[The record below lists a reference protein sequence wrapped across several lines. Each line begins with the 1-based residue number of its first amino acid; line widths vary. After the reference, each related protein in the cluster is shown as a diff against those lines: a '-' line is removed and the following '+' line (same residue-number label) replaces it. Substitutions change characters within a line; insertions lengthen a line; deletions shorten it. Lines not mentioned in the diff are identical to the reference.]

1 MSSYT
6 LELRHIHQTF
16 KVFNFDYDFY
26 TDSNIIKSKFEQKFI
41 DEYYF
46 HEIGQETVARFQHR
60 LRTRLN
66 KIMPYYKQLY
76 DTELASKD
84 INFLLNKDLRE
95 TFERSL
101 TGENR
106 NTLTA
111 NVNSISD
118 LTHNENNITDNLES
132 NIENGNA
139 SLDLDNGSLTNVSK
153 NDVNTNSS
161 TNNTV
166 NDTTNQ
172 TVNDNITQSETTTL
186 TSQGNIG
193 ITSSAE
199 LLDKWRSVLI
209 NIDQMII
216 DDCNDLFMQVY

>member
-1 MSSYT
+1 MKMSSYT
-6 LELRHIHQTF
+6 LELRHIHQTY

-26 TDSNIIKSKFEQKFI
+26 TDSDIIKSKFEQKFI

-76 DTELASKD
+76 DTEIAAKD
-84 INFLLNKDLRE
+84 INFLLNKDLTE
-95 TFERSL
+95 TFERVV
-101 TGENR
+101 TGESS
-106 NTLTA
+106 
-111 NVNSISD
+111 SIND
-118 LTHNENNITDNLES
+118 LTVSDQGETNNKES

-139 SLDLDNGSLTNVSK
+139 SLELENGSLTNVSK
-153 NDVNTNSS
+153 TSLSNNTNS
-161 TNNTV
+161 NNTSRD
-166 NDTTNQ
+166 NTNQ
-172 TVNDNITQSETTTL
+172 NEITTL
-186 TSQGNIG
+186 KSQGNIG

-199 LLDKWRSVLI
+199 LLEKWRSVII

-216 DDCNDLFMQVY
+216 DACDDLFMQVY

>member
-6 LELRHIHQTF
+6 LELRHIHQTH

-76 DTELASKD
+76 DTELAAKD
-84 INFLLNKDLRE
+84 INFLLNKDLTE
-95 TFERSL
+95 TFERVV
-101 TGENR
+101 TGESS
-106 NTLTA
+106 
-111 NVNSISD
+111 SIND
-118 LTHNENNITDNLES
+118 LTVSDQGETNNKES

-139 SLDLDNGSLTNVSK
+139 SLELENGSLTNVSK
-153 NDVNTNSS
+153 TSLSNNTNS
-161 TNNTV
+161 NNTSRD
-166 NDTTNQ
+166 NTNQ
-172 TVNDNITQSETTTL
+172 NEITTL
-186 TSQGNIG
+186 KSQGNIG

-199 LLDKWRSVLI
+199 LLEKWRSVII

-216 DDCNDLFMQVY
+216 DACDDLFMQVY

>member
-76 DTELASKD
+76 DTELAAKD
-84 INFLLNKDLRE
+84 INFLLNKDLTE
-95 TFERSL
+95 TFERVV
-101 TGENR
+101 TGESS
-106 NTLTA
+106 
-111 NVNSISD
+111 SIND
-118 LTHNENNITDNLES
+118 LTVSDQGETNNKES

-139 SLDLDNGSLTNVSK
+139 SLELENGSLTNVSK
-153 NDVNTNSS
+153 TSLINNTNS
-161 TNNTV
+161 NNTSRD
-166 NDTTNQ
+166 NTNQ
-172 TVNDNITQSETTTL
+172 NEITTL
-186 TSQGNIG
+186 KSQGNIG

-199 LLDKWRSVLI
+199 LLDKWRSVII

-216 DDCNDLFMQVY
+216 DACDDLFMQVY

>member
-6 LELRHIHQTF
+6 LELRHIHQTH

-26 TDSNIIKSKFEQKFI
+26 TDSNIIKSKFEEKFI

-76 DTELASKD
+76 DTEIAAKD
-84 INFLLNKDLRE
+84 INFLLNKDLTE
-95 TFERSL
+95 TFERVV
-101 TGENR
+101 TGESS
-106 NTLTA
+106 
-111 NVNSISD
+111 SIND
-118 LTHNENNITDNLES
+118 LTVSDQGETNNKES

-139 SLDLDNGSLTNVSK
+139 SLELENGSLTNVSK
-153 NDVNTNSS
+153 TSLSNNTNS
-161 TNNTV
+161 NNTSRD
-166 NDTTNQ
+166 NTNQ
-172 TVNDNITQSETTTL
+172 NEITTL
-186 TSQGNIG
+186 KSQGNIG

-199 LLDKWRSVLI
+199 LLEKWRSVII

-216 DDCNDLFMQVY
+216 DACDDLFMQVY

>member
-6 LELRHIHQTF
+6 LELRHIHQTH

-76 DTELASKD
+76 DTELAAKD
-84 INFLLNKDLRE
+84 INFLLNKDLTE
-95 TFERSL
+95 TFERVV
-101 TGENR
+101 TGESS
-106 NTLTA
+106 
-111 NVNSISD
+111 SIND
-118 LTHNENNITDNLES
+118 LTVSDQGETNNKES

-139 SLDLDNGSLTNVSK
+139 SLELENGSLTNVSK
-153 NDVNTNSS
+153 TSLSNNTNS
-161 TNNTV
+161 NNTSRD
-166 NDTTNQ
+166 NTNQ
-172 TVNDNITQSETTTL
+172 SEITTL
-186 TSQGNIG
+186 KSQGNIG

-199 LLDKWRSVLI
+199 LLEKWRSVII

-216 DDCNDLFMQVY
+216 DACDDLFMQVY

>member
-6 LELRHIHQTF
+6 LELRHIHQTH

-26 TDSNIIKSKFEQKFI
+26 TDSDIIKSKFEEKFI

-76 DTELASKD
+76 DTELAAKD
-84 INFLLNKDLRE
+84 INFLLNKDLTE
-95 TFERSL
+95 TFERVV
-101 TGENR
+101 TGESS
-106 NTLTA
+106 
-111 NVNSISD
+111 SIND
-118 LTHNENNITDNLES
+118 LTVSDQGETNNKES

-139 SLDLDNGSLTNVSK
+139 SLELENGSLTNVSK
-153 NDVNTNSS
+153 TSLNNNTNS
-161 TNNTV
+161 NNTSRD
-166 NDTTNQ
+166 NTNQ
-172 TVNDNITQSETTTL
+172 NEITTL
-186 TSQGNIG
+186 KSQGNIG

-199 LLDKWRSVLI
+199 LLEKWRSVII

-216 DDCNDLFMQVY
+216 DACDDLFMQVY

>member
-26 TDSNIIKSKFEQKFI
+26 TDSDIIKSKFEEKFI
-41 DEYYF
+41 DEYFF

-60 LRTRLN
+60 LRTRLS

-76 DTELASKD
+76 DTEIAAKD
-84 INFLLNKDLRE
+84 INFLLNKDLTE
-95 TFERSL
+95 TFERVV
-101 TGENR
+101 TGESS
-106 NTLTA
+106 
-111 NVNSISD
+111 SIND
-118 LTHNENNITDNLES
+118 LTVSDQGETNNKES

-139 SLDLDNGSLTNVSK
+139 SLELENGSLTNVSK
-153 NDVNTNSS
+153 TSLSNNTNS
-161 TNNTV
+161 NNTSRD
-166 NDTTNQ
+166 NTNQ
-172 TVNDNITQSETTTL
+172 NEITTL
-186 TSQGNIG
+186 KSQGNIG

-199 LLDKWRSVLI
+199 LLEKWRSVII

-216 DDCNDLFMQVY
+216 DACDDLFMQVY

>member
-6 LELRHIHQTF
+6 LELRHLHETY

-26 TDSNIIKSKFEQKFI
+26 TDSDVIKSNFEKKFI

-46 HEIGQETVARFQHR
+46 NEIGMETVARFQHR
-60 LRTRLN
+60 LKTKLN

-76 DTELASKD
+76 QTELRSKD
-84 INFLLNKDLRE
+84 IDFMLNKDLVE

-101 TGENR
+101 ESDT
-106 NTLTA
+106 
-111 NVNSISD
+111 NSLND
-118 LTHNENNITDNLES
+118 LTVNNTGVNDNLES

-153 NDVNTNSS
+153 STLTDNTNSS
-161 TNNTV
+161 SII
-166 NDTTNQ
+166 NDKTSQ
-172 TVNDNITQSETTTL
+172 HETTKFI
-186 TSQGNIG
+186 SKGNIG

-199 LLDKWRSVLI
+199 LLEKWRKVLI
-209 NIDQMII
+209 NIDELII
-216 DDCNDLFMQVY
+216 NECSDLFMMVY

>member
-6 LELRHIHQTF
+6 LELRHIHQTH

-76 DTELASKD
+76 DTELAAKD
-84 INFLLNKDLRE
+84 INFLLNKDLTE
-95 TFERSL
+95 TFERVV
-101 TGENR
+101 TGESS
-106 NTLTA
+106 
-111 NVNSISD
+111 SIND
-118 LTHNENNITDNLES
+118 LTVSDQGETNNKES

-139 SLDLDNGSLTNVSK
+139 SLELENGSLTNVSK
-153 NDVNTNSS
+153 TSLSNNTNS
-161 TNNTV
+161 NNTSKD
-166 NDTTNQ
+166 NTNQ
-172 TVNDNITQSETTTL
+172 NEITTFK
-186 TSQGNIG
+186 SQGNIG

-199 LLDKWRSVLI
+199 LLDKWRSVII

-216 DDCNDLFMQVY
+216 DACDDLFMQVY

>member
-16 KVFNFDYDFY
+16 NVFNFDYDFY
-26 TDSNIIKSKFEQKFI
+26 TDSEIIKSKFEQKFI

-76 DTELASKD
+76 DTELAAKD
-84 INFLLNKDLRE
+84 INFLLNKDLTE
-95 TFERSL
+95 TFERVV
-101 TGENR
+101 TGESS
-106 NTLTA
+106 
-111 NVNSISD
+111 SIND
-118 LTHNENNITDNLES
+118 LTVSDQGETNNKES

-139 SLDLDNGSLTNVSK
+139 SLELENGSLTNVSK
-153 NDVNTNSS
+153 TSLSNNTNS
-161 TNNTV
+161 NNTSRD
-166 NDTTNQ
+166 NTNQ
-172 TVNDNITQSETTTL
+172 NEITTL
-186 TSQGNIG
+186 KSQGNIG

-199 LLDKWRSVLI
+199 LLDKWRSVII

-216 DDCNDLFMQVY
+216 DACDDLFMQVY

>member
-6 LELRHIHQTF
+6 LELRHIHQTH

-41 DEYYF
+41 DEYFF

-76 DTELASKD
+76 ETELAAKD
-84 INFLLNKDLRE
+84 INFLLNKDLTE
-95 TFERSL
+95 TFERVV
-101 TGENR
+101 TGESS
-106 NTLTA
+106 
-111 NVNSISD
+111 SIND
-118 LTHNENNITDNLES
+118 LTVSDQGETNNKES

-139 SLDLDNGSLTNVSK
+139 SLELENGSLTNVSK
-153 NDVNTNSS
+153 TSLNNNTNS
-161 TNNTV
+161 NNTSRD
-166 NDTTNQ
+166 NTNQ
-172 TVNDNITQSETTTL
+172 NEITTL
-186 TSQGNIG
+186 KSQGNIG
-193 ITSSAE
+193 IPSSAE
-199 LLDKWRSVLI
+199 LLEKWRSVII

-216 DDCNDLFMQVY
+216 DACDDLFMQVY

>member
-26 TDSNIIKSKFEQKFI
+26 TDSDIIKSKFEQKFI

-76 DTELASKD
+76 ETELAAKD
-84 INFLLNKDLRE
+84 INFLLNKDLTE
-95 TFERSL
+95 TFERVV
-101 TGENR
+101 TGESS
-106 NTLTA
+106 
-111 NVNSISD
+111 SIND
-118 LTHNENNITDNLES
+118 LTVSDQGETNNKES

-139 SLDLDNGSLTNVSK
+139 SLELENGSLTNVSK
-153 NDVNTNSS
+153 TSLNNNTNS
-161 TNNTV
+161 NNTSRD
-166 NDTTNQ
+166 NTNQ
-172 TVNDNITQSETTTL
+172 NEITTL
-186 TSQGNIG
+186 KSQGNIG

-199 LLDKWRSVLI
+199 LLDKWRSVII

-216 DDCNDLFMQVY
+216 DACDDLFMQVY

>member
-6 LELRHIHQTF
+6 LELRHIHQTH

-26 TDSNIIKSKFEQKFI
+26 TDSDIIKSKFEEKFI

-76 DTELASKD
+76 DTELAAKD
-84 INFLLNKDLRE
+84 INFLLNKDLTE
-95 TFERSL
+95 TFERVV
-101 TGENR
+101 TGESS
-106 NTLTA
+106 
-111 NVNSISD
+111 SIND
-118 LTHNENNITDNLES
+118 LTVSDQGETNNKES

-139 SLDLDNGSLTNVSK
+139 SLELENGSLTNVSK
-153 NDVNTNSS
+153 TSLSNNTNS
-161 TNNTV
+161 NNTSRD
-166 NDTTNQ
+166 NTNQ
-172 TVNDNITQSETTTL
+172 NEITTL
-186 TSQGNIG
+186 KSQGNIG

-199 LLDKWRSVLI
+199 LLEKWRSVII

-216 DDCNDLFMQVY
+216 DACDDLFMQVY

>member
-6 LELRHIHQTF
+6 LELRHIHQSY

-26 TDSNIIKSKFEQKFI
+26 TDSDIIKSKFEQKFI

-76 DTELASKD
+76 DTELAAKD
-84 INFLLNKDLRE
+84 INFLLNKDLTE
-95 TFERSL
+95 TFERVV
-101 TGENR
+101 TGESS
-106 NTLTA
+106 
-111 NVNSISD
+111 SIND
-118 LTHNENNITDNLES
+118 LTVSDQGETNNKES

-139 SLDLDNGSLTNVSK
+139 SLELENGSLTNVSK
-153 NDVNTNSS
+153 TSLSNNTNS
-161 TNNTV
+161 NNTSRD
-166 NDTTNQ
+166 NTNQ
-172 TVNDNITQSETTTL
+172 NEITTL
-186 TSQGNIG
+186 KSQGNIG

-199 LLDKWRSVLI
+199 LLEKWRSVII

-216 DDCNDLFMQVY
+216 DACDDLFMQVY

>member
-26 TDSNIIKSKFEQKFI
+26 TDSDIIKSKFEQKFI

-76 DTELASKD
+76 DTEIAAKD
-84 INFLLNKDLRE
+84 INFLLNKDLTE
-95 TFERSL
+95 TFERVV
-101 TGENR
+101 TGESS
-106 NTLTA
+106 
-111 NVNSISD
+111 SIND
-118 LTHNENNITDNLES
+118 LTVSDQGETNNKES

-139 SLDLDNGSLTNVSK
+139 SLELENGSLTNVSK
-153 NDVNTNSS
+153 TSLTNNTNS
-161 TNNTV
+161 NNTSID
-166 NDTTNQ
+166 NTNQ
-172 TVNDNITQSETTTL
+172 NEITTL
-186 TSQGNIG
+186 KSQGNIG

-199 LLDKWRSVLI
+199 LLDKWRSVII

-216 DDCNDLFMQVY
+216 DACDDLFMQVY

>member
-26 TDSNIIKSKFEQKFI
+26 TDSDIIKSKFEEKFI
-41 DEYYF
+41 DEYFF

-76 DTELASKD
+76 DTELAAKD
-84 INFLLNKDLRE
+84 INFLLNKDLTE
-95 TFERSL
+95 TFERVV
-101 TGENR
+101 TGESS
-106 NTLTA
+106 
-111 NVNSISD
+111 SIND
-118 LTHNENNITDNLES
+118 LTVSDQGETNNKES

-139 SLDLDNGSLTNVSK
+139 SLELENGSLTNVSK
-153 NDVNTNSS
+153 TSLSNNTNS
-161 TNNTV
+161 NNTSRD
-166 NDTTNQ
+166 NTNQ
-172 TVNDNITQSETTTL
+172 NEITTL
-186 TSQGNIG
+186 KSQGNIG

-199 LLDKWRSVLI
+199 LLDKWRSVII

-216 DDCNDLFMQVY
+216 DACDDLFMQVY

>member
-26 TDSNIIKSKFEQKFI
+26 TNSDIIKSKFEEKFI
-41 DEYYF
+41 DEYFF

-76 DTELASKD
+76 DTEIAAKD
-84 INFLLNKDLRE
+84 INFLLNKDLTE
-95 TFERSL
+95 TFERVV
-101 TGENR
+101 TGESS
-106 NTLTA
+106 
-111 NVNSISD
+111 SIND
-118 LTHNENNITDNLES
+118 LTVSDQGETNNKES

-139 SLDLDNGSLTNVSK
+139 SLELENGSLTNVSK
-153 NDVNTNSS
+153 TSLSNNTNS
-161 TNNTV
+161 NNTAK
-166 NDTTNQ
+166 
-172 TVNDNITQSETTTL
+172 DNTSQNEITTL
-186 TSQGNIG
+186 KSQGNIG

-199 LLDKWRSVLI
+199 LLDKWRSVII

-216 DDCNDLFMQVY
+216 DACDDLFMQVY

>member
-26 TDSNIIKSKFEQKFI
+26 TDSDIIKSKFEEKFI

-76 DTELASKD
+76 DTEIAAKD
-84 INFLLNKDLRE
+84 INFLLNKDLTE
-95 TFERSL
+95 TFERVV
-101 TGENR
+101 TGESS
-106 NTLTA
+106 
-111 NVNSISD
+111 SIND
-118 LTHNENNITDNLES
+118 LTVSDKGETNNKES

-139 SLDLDNGSLTNVSK
+139 SLELENGSLTNVSK
-153 NDVNTNSS
+153 TSLSNNTNS
-161 TNNTV
+161 NNTSRD
-166 NDTTNQ
+166 NTNQ
-172 TVNDNITQSETTTL
+172 NEITTL
-186 TSQGNIG
+186 KSQGNIG

-199 LLDKWRSVLI
+199 LLEKWRSVII

-216 DDCNDLFMQVY
+216 DACDDLFMQVY

>member
-6 LELRHIHQTF
+6 LELRHIHQTY

-26 TDSNIIKSKFEQKFI
+26 TDSDIIKSKFEQKFI

-76 DTELASKD
+76 DTELAAKD
-84 INFLLNKDLRE
+84 INFLLNKDLTE
-95 TFERSL
+95 TFERVV
-101 TGENR
+101 TGESS
-106 NTLTA
+106 
-111 NVNSISD
+111 SIND
-118 LTHNENNITDNLES
+118 LTVSDQGETNNKES

-139 SLDLDNGSLTNVSK
+139 SLELENGSLTNVSK
-153 NDVNTNSS
+153 TSLSNNTNS
-161 TNNTV
+161 NNTSRD
-166 NDTTNQ
+166 NTNQ
-172 TVNDNITQSETTTL
+172 NEITTL
-186 TSQGNIG
+186 KSQGNIG

-199 LLDKWRSVLI
+199 LLDKWRSVII

-216 DDCNDLFMQVY
+216 DACDDLFMQVY

>member
-6 LELRHIHQTF
+6 LELRHIHQTH

-26 TDSNIIKSKFEQKFI
+26 TDSDIIKSKFEEKFI

-76 DTELASKD
+76 ETEIAAKD
-84 INFLLNKDLRE
+84 INFLLNKDLTE
-95 TFERSL
+95 TFERVV
-101 TGENR
+101 TGESS
-106 NTLTA
+106 
-111 NVNSISD
+111 SIND
-118 LTHNENNITDNLES
+118 LTVSDQGETNNKES

-139 SLDLDNGSLTNVSK
+139 SLELENGSLTNVSK
-153 NDVNTNSS
+153 TSLTNNTNS
-161 TNNTV
+161 NNTSRD
-166 NDTTNQ
+166 NTNQ
-172 TVNDNITQSETTTL
+172 NEITTL
-186 TSQGNIG
+186 KSQGNIG

-199 LLDKWRSVLI
+199 LLDKWRSVII

-216 DDCNDLFMQVY
+216 DACDDLFMQVY

>member
-6 LELRHIHQTF
+6 LELRHIHQTY

-26 TDSNIIKSKFEQKFI
+26 TDSDIIKSKFEEKFI
-41 DEYYF
+41 GEYYF

-76 DTELASKD
+76 ETELAAKD
-84 INFLLNKDLRE
+84 INFLLNKDLTE
-95 TFERSL
+95 TFERVV
-101 TGENR
+101 TGESS
-106 NTLTA
+106 
-111 NVNSISD
+111 SIND
-118 LTHNENNITDNLES
+118 LTVSDQGETNNKES

-139 SLDLDNGSLTNVSK
+139 SLELENGSLTNVSK
-153 NDVNTNSS
+153 TSLSNNTNS
-161 TNNTV
+161 NNTSRD
-166 NDTTNQ
+166 NTNQ
-172 TVNDNITQSETTTL
+172 NEITTL
-186 TSQGNIG
+186 KSQGNIG

-199 LLDKWRSVLI
+199 LLDKWRSVII

-216 DDCNDLFMQVY
+216 DACDDLFMQVY

>member
-26 TDSNIIKSKFEQKFI
+26 TNSDIIKSKFEEKFI
-41 DEYYF
+41 DEYFF

-76 DTELASKD
+76 DTEIAAKD
-84 INFLLNKDLRE
+84 INFLLNKDLTE
-95 TFERSL
+95 TFERVV
-101 TGENR
+101 TGESS
-106 NTLTA
+106 
-111 NVNSISD
+111 SIND
-118 LTHNENNITDNLES
+118 LTVSDQGETNNKES

-139 SLDLDNGSLTNVSK
+139 SLELENGSLTNVSK
-153 NDVNTNSS
+153 TSLSNNTNS
-161 TNNTV
+161 NNTSRD
-166 NDTTNQ
+166 NTNQ
-172 TVNDNITQSETTTL
+172 NEITTL
-186 TSQGNIG
+186 KSQGNIG

-199 LLDKWRSVLI
+199 LLDKWRSVII

-216 DDCNDLFMQVY
+216 DACDDLFMQVY

>member
-26 TDSNIIKSKFEQKFI
+26 TDSDIIKSKFEQKFI

-76 DTELASKD
+76 DTEIAAKD
-84 INFLLNKDLRE
+84 INFLLNKDLTE
-95 TFERSL
+95 TFERVV
-101 TGENR
+101 TGESS
-106 NTLTA
+106 
-111 NVNSISD
+111 SIND
-118 LTHNENNITDNLES
+118 LTVSDQGETNNKES

-139 SLDLDNGSLTNVSK
+139 SLELENGSLTNVSK
-153 NDVNTNSS
+153 TSLNNNTNS
-161 TNNTV
+161 NNTSRD
-166 NDTTNQ
+166 NTNQ
-172 TVNDNITQSETTTL
+172 NEITTL
-186 TSQGNIG
+186 KSQGNIG

-199 LLDKWRSVLI
+199 LLDKWRSVII

-216 DDCNDLFMQVY
+216 DACDDLFMQVY

>member
-26 TDSNIIKSKFEQKFI
+26 TDSDIIKSKFEEKFI

-76 DTELASKD
+76 ETELAAKD
-84 INFLLNKDLRE
+84 INFLLNKDLTE
-95 TFERSL
+95 TFERVV
-101 TGENR
+101 TGESS
-106 NTLTA
+106 
-111 NVNSISD
+111 SIND
-118 LTHNENNITDNLES
+118 LTVSDQGETNNKES

-139 SLDLDNGSLTNVSK
+139 SLELENGSLTNVSK
-153 NDVNTNSS
+153 TSLNNNTNS
-161 TNNTV
+161 NNTSRD
-166 NDTTNQ
+166 NTNQ
-172 TVNDNITQSETTTL
+172 NEITTL
-186 TSQGNIG
+186 KSQGNIG

-199 LLDKWRSVLI
+199 LLEKWRSVII

-216 DDCNDLFMQVY
+216 DACDDLFMQVY

>member
-6 LELRHIHQTF
+6 LELRHIHQTY

-26 TDSNIIKSKFEQKFI
+26 TDSDIIKSKFEEKFI

-46 HEIGQETVARFQHR
+46 NEIGQETVARFQHR

-76 DTELASKD
+76 DTELAAKD
-84 INFLLNKDLRE
+84 INFLLNKDLTE
-95 TFERSL
+95 TFERVV
-101 TGENR
+101 TGESS
-106 NTLTA
+106 
-111 NVNSISD
+111 SIND
-118 LTHNENNITDNLES
+118 LTVSDQGETNNKES

-139 SLDLDNGSLTNVSK
+139 SLELENGSLTNVSK
-153 NDVNTNSS
+153 TSLINNTNS
-161 TNNTV
+161 NNTSRD
-166 NDTTNQ
+166 NTNQ
-172 TVNDNITQSETTTL
+172 NEITTL
-186 TSQGNIG
+186 KSQGNIG

-199 LLDKWRSVLI
+199 LLEKWRSVII

-216 DDCNDLFMQVY
+216 DACSDLFMQVY

>member
-6 LELRHIHQTF
+6 LELRHIHQTH

-76 DTELASKD
+76 DTEIAAKD
-84 INFLLNKDLRE
+84 INFLLNKDLTE
-95 TFERSL
+95 TFERVV
-101 TGENR
+101 TGESS
-106 NTLTA
+106 
-111 NVNSISD
+111 SIND
-118 LTHNENNITDNLES
+118 LTVSDQGETNNKES

-139 SLDLDNGSLTNVSK
+139 SLELENGSLTNVSK
-153 NDVNTNSS
+153 TSLNNNTNS
-161 TNNTV
+161 NNTSRD
-166 NDTTNQ
+166 NTNQ
-172 TVNDNITQSETTTL
+172 NEITTL
-186 TSQGNIG
+186 KSQGNIG

-199 LLDKWRSVLI
+199 LLDKWRSVII

-216 DDCNDLFMQVY
+216 EACDDLFMQVY

>member
-26 TDSNIIKSKFEQKFI
+26 TDSDIIKSKFEEKFI
-41 DEYYF
+41 DEYFF

-76 DTELASKD
+76 DTELAAKD
-84 INFLLNKDLRE
+84 INFLLNKDLTE
-95 TFERSL
+95 TFERVV
-101 TGENR
+101 TGESS
-106 NTLTA
+106 
-111 NVNSISD
+111 SIND
-118 LTHNENNITDNLES
+118 LTVSDQGETNNKES

-139 SLDLDNGSLTNVSK
+139 SLELENGSLTNVSK
-153 NDVNTNSS
+153 TSLNNNTNS
-161 TNNTV
+161 NNTSRD
-166 NDTTNQ
+166 NTNQ
-172 TVNDNITQSETTTL
+172 NEITTL
-186 TSQGNIG
+186 KSQGNIG

-199 LLDKWRSVLI
+199 LLDKWRSVII

-216 DDCNDLFMQVY
+216 DACDDLFMQVY

>member
-26 TDSNIIKSKFEQKFI
+26 TDSDIIKSKFEEKFI

-76 DTELASKD
+76 DTELAAKD
-84 INFLLNKDLRE
+84 INFLLNKDLTE
-95 TFERSL
+95 TFERVV
-101 TGENR
+101 TGESS
-106 NTLTA
+106 
-111 NVNSISD
+111 SIND
-118 LTHNENNITDNLES
+118 LTVSDQGETNNKES

-139 SLDLDNGSLTNVSK
+139 SLELENGSLTNVSK
-153 NDVNTNSS
+153 TSLNNNTNS
-161 TNNTV
+161 NNTSRD
-166 NDTTNQ
+166 NTNQ
-172 TVNDNITQSETTTL
+172 NEITTL
-186 TSQGNIG
+186 KSQGNIG

-199 LLDKWRSVLI
+199 LLEKWRSVII

-216 DDCNDLFMQVY
+216 DACSDLFMQVY

>member
-76 DTELASKD
+76 DTEIAAKD
-84 INFLLNKDLRE
+84 INFLLNKDLTE
-95 TFERSL
+95 TFERVV
-101 TGENR
+101 TGESS
-106 NTLTA
+106 
-111 NVNSISD
+111 SIND
-118 LTHNENNITDNLES
+118 LTVSDQGETNNKES

-139 SLDLDNGSLTNVSK
+139 SLELENGSLTNVSK
-153 NDVNTNSS
+153 TSLSNNTNS
-161 TNNTV
+161 NNTSRD
-166 NDTTNQ
+166 NTNQ
-172 TVNDNITQSETTTL
+172 NEITTL
-186 TSQGNIG
+186 KSQGNIG

-199 LLDKWRSVLI
+199 LLDKWRSVII

-216 DDCNDLFMQVY
+216 DACDDLFMQVY

>member
-26 TDSNIIKSKFEQKFI
+26 TDSDIIKSKFEQKFI
-41 DEYYF
+41 DEYFF

-76 DTELASKD
+76 ETELAAKD
-84 INFLLNKDLRE
+84 INFLLNKDLTE
-95 TFERSL
+95 SFERIV
-101 TGENR
+101 TGESS
-106 NTLTA
+106 
-111 NVNSISD
+111 SINDLIVSD
-118 LTHNENNITDNLES
+118 QGETNNKES

-139 SLDLDNGSLTNVSK
+139 SLELDNGSLTNVSK
-153 NDVNTNSS
+153 TTLSNNTNS
-161 TNNTV
+161 NNTTKD
-166 NDTTNQ
+166 NTNQ
-172 TVNDNITQSETTTL
+172 NEKTIL
-186 TSQGNIG
+186 KSQGNIG

-199 LLDKWRSVLI
+199 LLEKWRSVII

-216 DDCNDLFMQVY
+216 DACDDLFMQVY